1 MCLNLYLKIFLCAES
16 LFKLF
21 QDLIIEGFLTSN
33 DKKSFPDNATK
44 IVAPDYRK
52 YIPLPKKRMA
62 KLFMLILGATPKS
75 RHIEQHDIFFGI
87 ADEIKDLV
95 PDIIAYWP
103 EAEGRIHIDAWREVN
118 AVGEYNISIGE
129 KEIPGNEV
137 ASTKL
142 FFLNLGGYKRGEFEE
157 YHYKMLAVSPEKGD
171 AIQQAK
177 QTAFYKHT
185 GYPGATS
192 HIDDKYGVD
201 VDDVYAIEDI
211 LPSTFKEKYDIII
224 TKADNAQEDEL
235 HIGYYKL
242 NKL

>member
-1 MCLNLYLKIFLCAES
+1 
-16 LFKLF
+16 
-21 QDLIIEGFLTSN
+21 
-33 DKKSFPDNATK
+33 
-44 IVAPDYRK
+44 
-52 YIPLPKKRMA
+52 
-62 KLFMLILGATPKS
+62 MLILGATPKG

-87 ADEIKDLV
+87 ADEVKYLV

-103 EAEGRIHIDAWREVN
+103 EAEGRIHIDAWREVTTVN
-118 AVGEYNISIGE
+118 DYRIAVIE
-129 KEIPGNEV
+129 KVNSMQQTSSV
-137 ASTKL
+137 KL

-157 YHYKMLAVSPEKGD
+157 YHYKMLAVSPDKGE
-171 AIQQAK
+171 AIRQAK

-201 VDDVYAIEDI
+201 VDDVYEITDI
-211 LPSTFKEKYDIII
+211 LSTLLKEKYEISI
-224 TKADNAQEDEL
+224 TKTSHPAEDEL